1 MLGGS
6 LLVGRYRCYVLNP
19 ADEVRAPSI
28 RRFFVLKIQEEKYEA
43 EVAMVDHDITCSIYN
58 LLVSVEVEST
68 QIEFRTESGVVAA
81 PPGMQAIGFLSLDRQ
96 IWIARSRRDLHSS
109 GADMSFAVWI
119 YYPKRLV

>member
-19 ADEVRAPSI
+19 ADEVRAPST
-28 RRFFVLKIQEEKYEA
+28 RRFFVLKIQEEKHEA

-81 PPGMQAIGFLSLDRQ
+81 PPGMQAIGFLSLDRFGSPGLEE
-96 IWIARSRRDLHSS
+96 IFTLPERICLLPYGYITRR
-109 GADMSFAVWI
+109 G
-119 YYPKRLV
+119 